1 MFGWQ
6 GKEWSGTEETL
17 FLLSYQ
23 GGELETIRIGKLL
36 DSVVTVE
43 LGCSNSRKEV
53 GSGTY
58 YRSSRVPD

>member
-1 MFGWQ
+1 MVLGLLP
-6 GKEWSGTEETL
+6 ESRIPRLGTIN
-17 FLLSYQ
+17 YK
-23 GGELETIRIGKLL
+23 IGKLL